1 VRRAAD
7 TRADRPPIVARF
19 SDNGESVVCAY
30 HPRRAAHTV
39 CRYDVTMAEPRKI
52 ITAAEMDQ
60 MTPQE
65 RANAVDASE
74 VRSWDEVPETLKA
87 KVFETARRLGDKR
100 RQRA

>member
-1 VRRAAD
+1 
-7 TRADRPPIVARF
+7 
-19 SDNGESVVCAY
+19 
-30 HPRRAAHTV
+30 
-39 CRYDVTMAEPRKI
+39 MAEPRKI
-52 ITAAEMDQ
+52 ITAADMDQ